1 MKEPHLM
8 VYTVHAKQPW
18 RNLDCFVHISISPT
32 QVCKGVTWRT
42 YSKRLLE
49 PISRVSD
56 FVDLE
61 KGPRIS
67 VSMGHWHSW
76 PRDHTCSTTG
86 LHNLTAG
93 KWWWAPKVST
103 MQESV
108 QVIPNRM
115 IQNFIS
121 TEFVYGSVRNQ
132 TDSTNAVHFPFKKP
146 LYFFS
151 LLFSHYDIH
160 SSCSTGAPLLSPPT
174 ETQLWSI
181 TKKSSKIPHSSQN
194 TFIILGSHN
203 NLVHHFWGT

>member
-8 VYTVHAKQPW
+8 VYTVHARQSW
-18 RNLDCFVHISISPT
+18 RNLDCFVHISVSPT

-56 FVDLE
+56 SVDLE

-67 VSMGHWHSW
+67 VSMGHWHCW
-76 PRDHTCSTTG
+76 PRDHTCSTTA

-103 MQESV
+103 MQVSV

-121 TEFVYGSVRNQ
+121 TEFVYGSIRNQ
-132 TDSTNAVHFPFKKP
+132 TDSTNTVRFPFKKP
-146 LYFFS
+146 LYFFP
-151 LLFSHYDIH
+151 YDIH
-160 SSCSTGAPLLSPPT
+160 SSCSTGAPLLSPPLKHNCG
-174 ETQLWSI
+174 QSP
-181 TKKSSKIPHSSQN
+181 KKVLRFH
-194 TFIILGSHN
+194 THLRIL
-203 NLVHHFWGT
+203 L